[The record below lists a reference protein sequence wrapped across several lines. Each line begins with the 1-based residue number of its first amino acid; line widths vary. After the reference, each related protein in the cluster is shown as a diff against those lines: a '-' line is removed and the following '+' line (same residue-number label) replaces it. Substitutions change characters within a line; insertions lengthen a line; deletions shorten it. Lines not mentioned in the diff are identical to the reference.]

1 MVRNRTKTMIM
12 PSKEEWE
19 EFNRSRKRTKELQDE
34 VKRLERQD
42 IKRNINIL
50 KKPIKETLNWS
61 LIIKKVRGMDEVNE
75 ILAELILKCDD
86 LGYDAV
92 AEKIQLILL
101 TTIEGEFN
109 ALDAFKKWKKQKG
122 DNNDI

>member
-1 MVRNRTKTMIM
+1 M
-12 PSKEEWE
+12 S
-19 EFNRSRKRTKELQDE
+19 
-34 VKRLERQD
+34 
-42 IKRNINIL
+42 
-50 KKPIKETLNWS
+50 
-61 LIIKKVRGMDEVNE
+61 EVNE

-109 ALDAFKKWKKQKG
+109 ALDAFKKWKKHKYSSL
-122 DNNDI
+122 

>member
-1 MVRNRTKTMIM
+1 MIM

-19 EFNRSRKRTKELQDE
+19 EFNRSRKRTKELLDE

-61 LIIKKVRGMDEVNE
+61 LIIKKVRGMSEVNQ

-109 ALDAFKKWKKQKG
+109 ALDAFKKWKKEKG